1 LLLAFLV
8 QEDRFAAHPLVPLR
22 VFANRSLSAANVVMF
37 FIGCTMFAAFFFVTL
52 YLQEVRDYSP
62 LTARVAAL
70 PMSLGIVV
78 GSTAATRLTG
88 WFGPTPPLAAP
99 GIVGRLACT
108 GYTVQNCTSQAV
120 QAAPLKRQRRYRW
133 IPGIC
138 GFPRGFR
145 PRNPS
150 RGLFVPPGDRSC

>member
-1 LLLAFLV
+1 MAEQTQLRPLAFGVHREHRLHLHRPHV
-8 QEDRFAAHPLVPLR
+8 DLWSKRAALALLCV
-22 VFANRSLSAANVVMF
+22 AQ
-37 FIGCTMFAAFFFVTL
+37 FAAFFFVTL

-62 LTARVAAL
+62 LTAGVAAL

-120 QAAPLKRQRRYRW
+120 QAAPLKRHRR
-133 IPGIC
+133 C
-138 GFPRGFR
+138 
-145 PRNPS
+145 
-150 RGLFVPPGDRSC
+150 